1 MLETALLASHS
12 PARAHAVR
20 VSLPAIVALHGAV
33 LAGFIVA
40 SAWHDGEPPE
50 PVEPI
55 TFATFASPPPPR
67 GDGGPSPAG
76 PQPVHAS
83 MPHASQLPRVDRIPD
98 EPAAASSET
107 ADAATSTEPSGGD
120 EAPGSGGGGSRFGV
134 DGGTGTVDAPIG
146 DEPRGEPLVPGGAVS
161 YPALVHRVEPEYP
174 DAARRAHIQGV
185 VILDAVI
192 TSAGDV
198 EEVRVLKSVNPLL
211 DDAAARAVRQWTY
224 RPATLDGRAVRVR
237 LTVTVTFSI
246 PGG

>member
-1 MLETALLASHS
+1 MLETALLSTRSA
-12 PARAHAVR
+12 ARAHAVR
-20 VSLPAIVALHGAV
+20 ISLPAIVALHGAV

-55 TFATFASPPPPR
+55 TFATFASPPPPK
-67 GDGGPSPAG
+67 GDGGPSTHL
-76 PQPVHAS
+76 PQRVHAVL
-83 MPHASQLPRVDRIPD
+83 PHAADSPRIDRIPD
-98 EPAAASSET
+98 LPAEMPVGSSADTAPTGDAGADET
-107 ADAATSTEPSGGD
+107 
-120 EAPGSGGGGSRFGV
+120 PGSGGGSPFGV
-134 DGGTGTVDAPIG
+134 DGGTGTVDAPLG
-146 DEPRGEPLVPGGAVS
+146 DEPRGETLVPGGAVS
-161 YPALVHRVEPEYP
+161 YPALVHRVEPDYP
-174 DAARRAHIQGV
+174 DAARRAHVQGV

-192 TSAGDV
+192 TSTGEV